1 MIVNF
6 SKQILLFHQFQ
17 CDIFFLT
24 LLADRNFNDKIFPF
38 KHSMKAREKNVK
50 KCKNFSQIAHTSDK
64 LNNLSPVRR
73 VKEV

>member
-1 MIVNF
+1 
-6 SKQILLFHQFQ
+6 
-17 CDIFFLT
+17 
-24 LLADRNFNDKIFPF
+24 
-38 KHSMKAREKNVK
+38 MKAREKNVK